1 MTVLFKDV
9 PKGHGIVRESMD
21 TKDAIGMLEMFGL
34 PYKDSQECFQFTLN
48 EMDHDRNIDKPATP
62 LLTCQR

>member
-1 MTVLFKDV
+1 
-9 PKGHGIVRESMD
+9 MD

-34 PYKDSQECFQFTLN
+34 PYKGSQECFQFTLN